1 MTVRD
6 LIDKNWYKVVN
17 EGDETDRGIEKVFCC
32 DLLSIAMG
40 KAPSGCAWV
49 TVMGNINTLAVA
61 TLTDAAVVILAEN
74 AQLDENAAAKAA
86 QQGVTVLLIEQNASA
101 ALSIADRGYVLE
113 TGRMTLT
120 GTGRELLDNPEVK
133 RAYLGV

>member
-1 MTVRD
+1 MTVKD

-17 EGDETDRGIEKVFCC
+17 EGDETDREIEKVFCC

-86 QQGVTVLLIEQNASA
+86 QQGVTVLATELPIFDA
-101 ALSIADRGYVLE
+101 ALQIY
-113 TGRMTLT
+113 
-120 GTGRELLDNPEVK
+120 
-133 RAYLGV
+133 RAMNA